1 MTGKMCT
8 RCGHVSENATGATE
22 DIILNLN
29 TFIHLHVVL
38 DANTIA
44 DFYVVAYVNIL
55 AKRATLT
62 DMCAT
67 LDVAEMPNLSIFADD
82 DIVINIAAFMDK
94 WS

>member
-1 MTGKMCT
+1 
-8 RCGHVSENATGATE
+8 
-22 DIILNLN
+22 
-29 TFIHLHVVL
+29 L

-55 AKRATLT
+55 AKRTTLT

-67 LDVAEMPNLSIFADD
+67 LDVAEMPNLGIFADD